1 MEQALPELAV
11 FRELHEDEHDG
22 DGGEDDDEDEHHD
35 DDDDDNGLSQSS
47 SLSYCLCCC
56 LSFSCL
62 CPRPMTVSLF
72 WPLLMIPDVRVKR
85 NWQQHPRLIAG
96 RLQLFS
102 CQAPLRELSASAS
115 ASAPARKCTPL
126 YRFVKHLSSS
136 FPRKSTKWA
145 HRASPNDDDDVVY
158 FWANDALWLG
168 STSRSIRTAAA
179 SA

>member
-1 MEQALPELAV
+1 MMEMEEKMMMRTSTMMMMMMIMA
-11 FRELHEDEHDG
+11 
-22 DGGEDDDEDEHHD
+22 
-35 DDDDDNGLSQSS
+35 
-47 SLSYCLCCC
+47 SLSLR
-56 LSFSCL
+56 LFHTVSAAVSFSSL

-96 RLQLFS
+96 RVQLFS
-102 CQAPLRELSASAS
+102 CQAPLRELSASAL

-126 YRFVKHLSSS
+126 YRFAKHLSSS

-145 HRASPNDDDDVVY
+145 HRAGPNDDDDDDVVY

-168 STSRSIRTAAA
+168 STSTSSRSIRTAAE

>member
-1 MEQALPELAV
+1 MMEMEEKMMMRTSIMMMMMMIMA
-11 FRELHEDEHDG
+11 
-22 DGGEDDDEDEHHD
+22 
-35 DDDDDNGLSQSS
+35 
-47 SLSYCLCCC
+47 SLSLR
-56 LSFSCL
+56 LFHTVSAAVSFCCL

-96 RLQLFS
+96 RVQLFS
-102 CQAPLRELSASAS
+102 CQAPLRELSA
-115 ASAPARKCTPL
+115 PARKCTPL
-126 YRFVKHLSSS
+126 YRFAKHLSSS

-168 STSRSIRTAAA
+168 STSSSRSIRTAAA

>member
-1 MEQALPELAV
+1 MMEMEEKMMMMMRTSIMMMMMMIMA
-11 FRELHEDEHDG
+11 
-22 DGGEDDDEDEHHD
+22 
-35 DDDDDNGLSQSS
+35 
-47 SLSYCLCCC
+47 SLSLR
-56 LSFSCL
+56 LFHTVSAAVSFCCL

-72 WPLLMIPDVRVKR
+72 WPLLMIPEVRVKR

-96 RLQLFS
+96 RVQLFS

-115 ASAPARKCTPL
+115 ATASARKCTPL
-126 YRFVKHLSSS
+126 YRFAKHLSSS

-145 HRASPNDDDDVVY
+145 HRASPNDDDDDVVY